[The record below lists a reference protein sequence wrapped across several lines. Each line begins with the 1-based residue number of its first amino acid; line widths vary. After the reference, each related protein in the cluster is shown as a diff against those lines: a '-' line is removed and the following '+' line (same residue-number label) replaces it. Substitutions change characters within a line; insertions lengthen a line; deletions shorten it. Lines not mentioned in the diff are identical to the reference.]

1 MSDKTWDRDEIVK
14 LERPQ
19 GTPPRELS
27 LFEALQEVMS
37 VESKSDEM
45 AFRIDCED
53 HPPIT
58 IYEKAEDIY
67 TCLSKGT
74 PFPV

>member
-1 MSDKTWDRDEIVK
+1 MK

-27 LFEALQEVMS
+27 LFEALPEVMS
-37 VESKSDEM
+37 VESKGDGM

-67 TCLSKGT
+67 PCLSKGT